1 MELLEIFKLIQSRQ
15 KMESNLVQHSPV
27 ENSRSVRFRELQ
39 HEFISKPLLQIGS
52 EVKHQR
58 FQHLR
63 GEGFILGKK
72 CSFLWLVSKWDIP
85 LRKLWSCW
93 SQKGNIQFILL
104 GNTPSHFRHS
114 LDIISINKTD
124 WAMSIL
130 IWSALKK
137 VSTSYSR
144 AMLDDCGSI
153 SLHLT

>member
-63 GEGFILGKK
+63 GEGFILGKNV
-72 CSFLWLVSKWDIP
+72 VSCD
-85 LRKLWSCW
+85 W
-93 SQKGNIQFILL
+93 SQNEIFFCEKCEVAG
-104 GNTPSHFRHS
+104 
-114 LDIISINKTD
+114 
-124 WAMSIL
+124 
-130 IWSALKK
+130 LKK
-137 VSTSYSR
+137 GIFNSFS
-144 AMLDDCGSI
+144 
-153 SLHLT
+153 